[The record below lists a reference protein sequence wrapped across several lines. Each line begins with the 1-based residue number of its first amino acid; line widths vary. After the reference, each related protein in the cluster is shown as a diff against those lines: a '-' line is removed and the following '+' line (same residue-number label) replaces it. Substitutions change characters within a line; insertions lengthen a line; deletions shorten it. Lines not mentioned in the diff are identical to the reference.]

1 MSERSDQEKTEQPT
15 PKRLQ
20 EARKKGQVA
29 QSKEVSSA
37 LILLTSLG
45 GFLFAGSWMF
55 WSLSG
60 FMRRIFQNLG
70 TFRLHDVSTVSA
82 FLLEIFE
89 QIFLILMPLM
99 LVVFVAGIAANIF
112 QIGFLF
118 TSKPLIPD
126 LSKLDPVKGMKKFFS
141 LKALAELVKSLFK
154 IFSVGGIAFLMLKG
168 ELETIPSLIQMSI
181 AEILSFI
188 GRVSFKMCLY
198 VCLFLIV
205 LAILDYVY
213 QRWQHEKDMKMTKQ
227 EVKDESK
234 QTEGDST
241 VKSRIRKAQM
251 KIAQRRM
258 MEAVP
263 DADVIVTNPTSLAI
277 ALKFDAKE
285 MIAPRVI
292 AKGAGFIAERIKEIA
307 KENQVPVVEQ
317 KQLAQTLFKLAE
329 VGDSV
334 PVDLYRAVAEIL
346 AYVYR
351 LKGIGRVVN

>member
-1 MSERSDQEKTEQPT
+1 MSKGSDQEKTEQPT

-37 LILLTSLG
+37 LILLSSLG
-45 GFLFAGSWMF
+45 VFLFGGSWMF

-60 FMRRIFQNLG
+60 FMRGIFQNLG

-89 QIFLILMPLM
+89 QYFLILMPLM

-118 TSKPLIPD
+118 TPKPLIPD

-188 GRVSFKMCLY
+188 GRVSFNMCLY

-234 QTEGDST
+234 QTEGDPT

-251 KIAQRRM
+251 EIAQRRM

-263 DADVIVTNPTSLAI
+263 DADVVVTNPTSLAI

-285 MIAPRVI
+285 MIAPQVM

-317 KQLAQTLFKLAE
+317 KQLAQALFKLAE

-351 LKGIGRVVN
+351 LKGMGV

>member
-1 MSERSDQEKTEQPT
+1 MSKGSDQEKTEQPT

-37 LILLTSLG
+37 LILLSSLG
-45 GFLFAGSWMF
+45 VFLFGGSWMF

-60 FMRRIFQNLG
+60 FMRGIFQNLG

-89 QIFLILMPLM
+89 QYFLILMPLM

-118 TSKPLIPD
+118 TPKPLIPD
-126 LSKLDPVKGMKKFFS
+126 LSK
-141 LKALAELVKSLFK
+141 
-154 IFSVGGIAFLMLKG
+154 GGIAFLMLKG

-188 GRVSFKMCLY
+188 GRVSFNMCLY

-234 QTEGDST
+234 QTEGDPT

-251 KIAQRRM
+251 EIAQRRM

-263 DADVIVTNPTSLAI
+263 DADVVVTNPTSLAI
-277 ALKFDAKE
+277 ALKF
-285 MIAPRVI
+285 
-292 AKGAGFIAERIKEIA
+292 
-307 KENQVPVVEQ
+307 
-317 KQLAQTLFKLAE
+317 
-329 VGDSV
+329 
-334 PVDLYRAVAEIL
+334 
-346 AYVYR
+346 
-351 LKGIGRVVN
+351 